1 MPVVHK
7 PSGLYEATAVVR
19 GATVKAGW
27 IVLSNGTK
35 VGSLESDA
43 DAAAPSAAR
52 APALD
57 VATGTAQDG
66 STVLHATRV
75 SGITGSGF

>member
-1 MPVVHK
+1 M
-7 PSGLYEATAVVR
+7 
-19 GATVKAGW
+19 
-27 IVLSNGTK
+27 LSNGTK
-35 VGSLESDA
+35 VGSLEPNA
-43 DAAAPSAAR
+43 DAAAPSAAQ

-66 STVLHATRV
+66 STVLRAVRV